1 MTIPDRTAP
10 LRKTPG
16 PSKPCRICARPI
28 PLAAV
33 KCADCF
39 SYQDWR
45 SGFGVSTTVLSML
58 VALVS
63 VVAAA
68 TPGLVRLASPKDSK
82 MVFGE
87 PALRRG
93 QFMQF
98 ASNAG
103 TRPGI
108 VDNAR
113 ITWTERKSNTP
124 GWIFMLDTHSP
135 DGAPAT
141 LKPGESTLLR
151 FTLDMSGEGEVELPR
166 PGAASECAM
175 VTAWTS
181 FRGEQS
187 STTKPLSC
195 EDMYLVV
202 HVADLRDRAKTDAPA
217 SNSPTTVAQ

>member
-1 MTIPDRTAP
+1 MTVPDRIAP
-10 LRKTPG
+10 LKKAPG
-16 PSKPCRICARPI
+16 PTKPCRICARPI

-68 TPGLVRLASPKDSK
+68 TPGLVRLVAPKDSK

-113 ITWTERKSNTP
+113 ISWTERKSDAP
-124 GWIFMLDTHSP
+124 GWIFMLDIQSP
-135 DGAPAT
+135 DGAPAI

-151 FTLDMSGEGEVELPR
+151 FGLDMSGEGAVELPR
-166 PGAASECAM
+166 PSSTSECAM
-175 VTAWTS
+175 LTSWTS

-187 STTKPLSC
+187 SMERSLSC
-195 EDMYLVV
+195 EDMYLAV
-202 HVADLRDRAKTDAPA
+202 HVADLRDRAKSEAPA
-217 SNSPTTVAQ
+217 SNGPTAAAR

>member
-1 MTIPDRTAP
+1 MTIPDRIAP
-10 LRKTPG
+10 LEKALG
-16 PSKPCRICARPI
+16 PSKSCRICARPI

-45 SGFGVSTTVLSML
+45 SGLGVSTTVLSML

-68 TPGLVRLASPKDSK
+68 TPGFIGLLAKKDSK

-108 VDNAR
+108 VDAAR
-113 ITWTERKSNTP
+113 ITWRERKSSAP
-124 GWIFMLDTHSP
+124 GWIYLLDTQSP
-135 DGAPAT
+135 DDAPAT

-166 PGAASECAM
+166 PGAGSECAM
-175 VTAWTS
+175 LTLWTS
-181 FRGEQS
+181 FRGEQN
-187 STTKPLSC
+187 STTRPLNC
-195 EDMYLVV
+195 EDMYVAV
-202 HVADLRDRAKTDAPA
+202 HVADLRDRAKTSKTVVDGS
-217 SNSPTTVAQ
+217 SNGAR